1 MIVDVEKCNKA
12 IKSEIV
18 TMVVIVKYC
27 TQLHVVQLVDYYE
40 YNGDLIWI
48 THNNP
53 ALSKIEIFVSWY
65 LRCLFL

>member
-27 TQLHVVQLVDYYE
+27 TQLHFVQLVDYYE
-40 YNGDLIWI
+40 YNGDPIWI
-48 THNNP
+48 THNSP
-53 ALSKIEIFVSWY
+53 ALSKNEIFVSWY